1 MPKEKFDAIVVG
13 AGPAGTSAAYTM
25 AKAGLSVLLLE
36 RGEYPGSKN
45 VMGGVLYRQMMEDV
59 IPGFWKEAPL
69 ERHIVEQRFWLLGPD
84 SVTSVGHKNER
95 FAQEPYNNFTVF
107 RAKFDRWFA
116 GKAQEAGALLVCE
129 TTADDLI
136 IEDGRVAGVRVERAN
151 GELYADVVV
160 IADGVNSLLAK
171 KAGLHVEIRPEHAA
185 LTVKEI
191 LALPKEKI
199 QDRFNLEGNQG
210 ATIELAGDNTAG
222 MVGMGFIYTNQ
233 ETISIGVGAL
243 VSELTR
249 KGIKPY
255 DLLDRMKSHPA
266 VRSLIAGAEVKEYL
280 AHLIPEGGRRAM
292 PRIYGNGFLIA
303 GDSAMLVNALFR
315 EGSNMA
321 MTSGRLAGETVIRAK
336 ERGDFSAR
344 ALAGYE
350 RALNDTFVLKDLGKL
365 AGLPGFTES
374 HPELFGAYPELV
386 NEAAYQLA
394 LVDGASKGEKQKRI
408 IDLIRAKTTWWNLAR
423 TLWSGWK
430 AVNSGR

>member
-1 MPKEKFDAIVVG
+1 
-13 AGPAGTSAAYTM
+13 
-25 AKAGLSVLLLE
+25 
-36 RGEYPGSKN
+36 
-45 VMGGVLYRQMMEDV
+45 
-59 IPGFWKEAPL
+59 
-69 ERHIVEQRFWLLGPD
+69 
-84 SVTSVGHKNER
+84 
-95 FAQEPYNNFTVF
+95 
-107 RAKFDRWFA
+107 
-116 GKAQEAGALLVCE
+116 
-129 TTADDLI
+129 
-136 IEDGRVAGVRVERAN
+136 
-151 GELYADVVV
+151 
-160 IADGVNSLLAK
+160 
-171 KAGLHVEIRPEHAA
+171 
-185 LTVKEI
+185 
-191 LALPKEKI
+191 
-199 QDRFNLEGNQG
+199 
-210 ATIELAGDNTAG
+210 
-222 MVGMGFIYTNQ
+222 
-233 ETISIGVGAL
+233 
-243 VSELTR
+243 
-249 KGIKPY
+249 
-255 DLLDRMKSHPA
+255 
-266 VRSLIAGAEVKEYL
+266 
-280 AHLIPEGGRRAM
+280 M

-344 ALAGYE
+344 VLAEYE